1 MDMLLLELI
10 YASMLAWVFVV
21 RSIAL
26 SDFILAV
33 YNRVSVNDGLVENGL
48 DD

>member
-1 MDMLLLELI
+1 MLLLELI
-10 YASMLAWVFVV
+10 YALMLAWFFLVK
-21 RSIAL
+21 SNAL
-26 SDFILAV
+26 SDFILTV